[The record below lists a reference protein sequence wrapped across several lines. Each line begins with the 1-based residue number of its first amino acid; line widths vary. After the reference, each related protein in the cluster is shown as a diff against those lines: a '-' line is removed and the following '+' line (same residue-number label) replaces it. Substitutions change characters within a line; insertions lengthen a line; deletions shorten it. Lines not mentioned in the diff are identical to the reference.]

1 MSLIEVLFI
10 PVAVLALF
18 ATGVCI
24 FLTSRISYLRARIV
38 ADEARLQRQR
48 EYLQNFER
56 IMLNRIDALE
66 KKKKSKK

>member
-1 MSLIEVLFI
+1 MSLFEILFI

-18 ATGVCI
+18 AAGVCI

-56 IMLNRIDALE
+56 VMLNRVDALE